1 MFTRLM
7 LASLLVTVAA
17 TGVASAA
24 PTGPDLSDER
34 TYDRYVSPEEMYGPK
49 VDPDNPIKPPV
60 YHEIFAIDKILD
72 GPNPVEVRVETVVLR

>member
-7 LASLLVTVAA
+7 LACLLVTVAA

-24 PTGPDLSDER
+24 PTGPDFSDER
-34 TYDRYVSPEEMYGPK
+34 AIDRYVSPEEMYGPK
-49 VDPDNPIKPPV
+49 IDPDNPIKPPV

-72 GPNPVEVRVETVVLR
+72 GPNPVEITVEAVVVR